1 MPSWAAHLFGS
12 FLGVDGH
19 LLSHG
24 SQDDDIGVL
33 LVSAEELLDLVTN
46 FALGDFDVVLGGAIL
61 RHEGQE
67 TVVGD
72 IKQLVFATVDV
83 GNLHVVGGW
92 GQIFHLLAGEDVN
105 GNQVDFGVTVLPS
118 LGGRHFDDLAWAALD
133 DDEAVLSQGGT
144 LHRKGG
150 RGAGIGRL
158 EGVFMLRVVRHGGG

>member
-1 MPSWAAHLFGS
+1 MPSWAARLFGS

-24 SQDDDIGVL
+24 SQDDDIWIGQDPNKNKLTRELTGVL

-72 IKQLVFATVDV
+72 IKLQ
-83 GNLHVVGGW
+83 
-92 GQIFHLLAGEDVN
+92 
-105 GNQVDFGVTVLPS
+105 PC
-118 LGGRHFDDLAWAALD
+118 
-133 DDEAVLSQGGT
+133 
-144 LHRKGG
+144 
-150 RGAGIGRL
+150 
-158 EGVFMLRVVRHGGG
+158 